1 MLPFDEFNNLF
12 LLPINKLK
20 LKKNPPIKKNI
31 STANIALPKN
41 KPLK

>member
-31 STANIALPKN
+31 STANTAFPIKR
-41 KPLK
+41 PLK